1 MTLCIIGS
9 GLSALTLAKALV
21 NQNINVDLVTLKKS
35 IIYDKTRTLGIS
47 KSNVEFFNKEI
58 VNIEKIL
65 WKINKIEIFNDN
77 IKKKLI
83 NFENKNLQ
91 LFSIIKNYQLYK
103 LLSKSLLKNNFFKKI
118 IQKKDEKI
126 DLRNYDLII
135 NTEYSSYLTKKFFSK
150 KIIKKYNSKAFTTI
164 IEHEKIKNN
173 IAIQIFTKNG
183 PLAFLPISEKKTS
196 VVYSFDTS
204 GNAHP
209 NIEEFIYK
217 YNFKYKI
224 KKIQKIDSFE
234 LKSINLR
241 SYYNNNILAFGDLL
255 HRIHPLAGQGF
266 NMTIRD
272 TKNLL
277 NIINDKKNLGLSLDS
292 SVFAEFEKKLRH
304 KNLIFSNSVDL
315 VYEFFNL
322 ERKFDNNFLTKS
334 VHKLGNYP
342 HINNFLIKVADK
354 GFIN

>member
-35 IIYDKTRTLGIS
+35 KIYDKTRTLGIS

-91 LFSIIKNYQLYK
+91 LFSIIKNYKLYE
-103 LLSKSLLKNNFFKKI
+103 LLNKSLLKNNFFKKI
-118 IQKKDEKI
+118 IQKKMKKI

-135 NTEYSSYLTKKFFSK
+135 NTEYNSYLTKKYFSK

-164 IEHEKIKNN
+164 IEHEKINNN

-183 PLAFLPISEKKTS
+183 PLAFLPISEKKTINC
-196 VVYSFDTS
+196 V
-204 GNAHP
+204 
-209 NIEEFIYK
+209 FI
-217 YNFKYKI
+217 
-224 KKIQKIDSFE
+224 
-234 LKSINLR
+234 
-241 SYYNNNILAFGDLL
+241 
-255 HRIHPLAGQGF
+255 
-266 NMTIRD
+266 
-272 TKNLL
+272 
-277 NIINDKKNLGLSLDS
+277 
-292 SVFAEFEKKLRH
+292 
-304 KNLIFSNSVDL
+304 
-315 VYEFFNL
+315 
-322 ERKFDNNFLTKS
+322 
-334 VHKLGNYP
+334 
-342 HINNFLIKVADK
+342 
-354 GFIN
+354 